1 MPDLSTSTLLEEAT
15 PQNEFEDEDD
25 ERTIKHK
32 NGGTTTRRRN
42 QRRIPVVGKGVARVG
57 GGGRLV
63 NKRSRPSSLYAVEEE
78 KKDELGAT
86 DLIMS
91 TSRDSTSTAALSPSA
106 DEAEKCDNIDDDV
119 SSAKKADEFVAAP
132 QAHPSKGN
140 EEQAVLILPYVS
152 FSSGIAHKA
161 SAKKLSSWVS
171 MSLTLDGRDKI
182 TKFMQY
188 ACRLLAWFYNGSNSN
203 NLFLAMRFRALYKA
217 LSESRKAFRL
227 GRTIT
232 ECTKIAEMN
241 WGQFLLNSLVP
252 SHVDDTDA
260 TPTYTPRPKLPR
272 RVSSNIGFKPESSD
286 DLGSTVISRSLR
298 GSLIRKLSGLTQWI
312 QKDTESPQ
320 KNDAPTW
327 KLVGSTLKM
336 LGLAGFWAGD
346 NISFIA
352 GTGFLDNYRL
362 ESAQA
367 RAQGRGDLKQRAT
380 HFGMRSYFIG
390 SLAGLYVNARSYWTY
405 RTEDLEQ
412 AYARL
417 HSLEQKNETAESETD
432 DTLGAKL
439 QEARNSVE
447 KARLKQFQLWLALL
461 KSCCDIICFSNN
473 PGVDLHL
480 KYRGKKMND
489 GVHSVCGLICAST
502 VLYNNFPNAK
512 SRN

>member
-1 MPDLSTSTLLEEAT
+1 MPYLSTSALLEEAT
-15 PQNEFEDEDD
+15 TQNEVEDD

-32 NGGTTTRRRN
+32 NGGTATRRRN
-42 QRRIPVVGKGVARVG
+42 QRRIPVVGKGVVRVGG

-63 NKRSRPSSLYAVEEE
+63 NKRSRPSRLYAVEEE

-91 TSRDSTSTAALSPSA
+91 TSSDSTNTADLSPSA
-106 DEAEKCDNIDDDV
+106 NEAEKCGNIYNDV
-119 SSAKKADEFVAAP
+119 SSAKKADQSVAAP

-140 EEQAVLILPYVS
+140 EEQAVLMLPYVS

-161 SAKKLSSWVS
+161 SAKKLSSWIS

-203 NLFLAMRFRALYKA
+203 NLFLAIRFRALYKA

-252 SHVDDTDA
+252 SHVEDTDA

-286 DLGSTVISRSLR
+286 DLGSTVISPSLR

-312 QKDTESPQ
+312 QKDTECPQ
-320 KNDAPTW
+320 KNDAPVW
-327 KLVGSTLKM
+327 QLVGSTLKM

-346 NISFIA
+346 NVSFIA

-367 RAQGRGDLKQRAT
+367 RAQGRG
-380 HFGMRSYFIG
+380 F
-390 SLAGLYVNARSYWTY
+390 YVNARSYWTY
-405 RTEDLEQ
+405 RTEALEQ

-417 HSLEQKNETAESETD
+417 HSLEQKNTTTESEAD
-432 DTLGAKL
+432 DTLAAKL
-439 QEARNSVE
+439 QEARNGVE

-461 KSCCDIICFSNN
+461 KS
-473 PGVDLHL
+473 HL
-480 KYRGKKMND
+480 SLSQN
-489 GVHSVCGLICAST
+489 LAT
-502 VLYNNFPNAK
+502 
-512 SRN
+512 